1 MLLSLIFALD
11 ENNAIGKNNQL
22 PWHLPA
28 DLKKFKQITMGHHML
43 MGRKTWESIG
53 KALPGRT
60 SVVIS
65 RNAVIDLEGVV
76 VRRSLQEAIDFA
88 RLEGENEAFI
98 IGGAQ
103 LFKDAIPLADRFYL
117 TRIHQVFDAD
127 TFLPPINM
135 NEWEILEKQ
144 FFPKDEKNAYDF
156 TFYVLERKSKT
167 EYGVKAANLVSGF
180 LFGGI

>member
-11 ENNAIGKNNQL
+11 ERNGIGKNNTL

-28 DLKKFKQITMGHHML
+28 DLKKFKQLTMGHHML

-60 SVVIS
+60 SVVIT
-65 RNAVIDLEGVV
+65 RNAEIDVPGVV
-76 VRRSLQEAIDFA
+76 VKRSLEDALDFA
-88 RLEGENEAFI
+88 KLQGETEAFV

-103 LFKDAIPLADRFYL
+103 LFNDAIPLADRFYL
-117 TRIHQVFDAD
+117 TRIHHTFDAD

-135 NEWEILEKQ
+135 DEWKVIEEQ
-144 FFPKDEKNAYDF
+144 YFPADEKNAYDF
-156 TFYVLERKSKT
+156 TLYILERRK
-167 EYGVKAANLVSGF
+167 
-180 LFGGI
+180 

>member
-11 ENNAIGKNNQL
+11 EKNGIGKKNQL

-65 RNAVIDLEGVV
+65 RTAEIYVESVITK
-76 VRRSLQEAIDFA
+76 RSLQEAIDFA
-88 RLEGENEAFI
+88 KLKGEKEAFV

-103 LFKDAIPLADRFYL
+103 LFADAIPLADRFYL
-117 TRIHQVFDAD
+117 TRIHHTFDAD

-135 NEWEILEKQ
+135 NEWKILEEQ
-144 FFPKDEKNAYDF
+144 YFRDDEKNAYDF
-156 TFYVLERKSKT
+156 TFYILERRK
-167 EYGVKAANLVSGF
+167 
-180 LFGGI
+180 

>member
-11 ENNAIGKNNQL
+11 ENNGIGKSNTL

-28 DLKKFKQITMGHHML
+28 DLKKFKQLTMGHNML

-65 RNAVIDLEGVV
+65 QNVGIDIPGVV
-76 VRRSLQEAIDFA
+76 VKKSLNEAIAFA
-88 RLEGENEAFI
+88 KNAGENEAFV

-103 LFKDAIPLADRFYL
+103 LFQDAIPLADRFYL
-117 TRIHQVFDAD
+117 TRIHHTIDAD

-135 NEWEILEKQ
+135 DEWIVIEEE
-144 FFPKDEKNAYDF
+144 FFPADEKNAYDF
-156 TFYVLERKSKT
+156 TFYILERKS
-167 EYGVKAANLVSGF
+167 
-180 LFGGI
+180 